1 MRTSIQTPLRIAGA
15 LATFAAAALLAA
27 APAQA
32 AGKTSAAC
40 TNHFVATISPGFSPI
55 ATAGTQTTNGQ
66 TGSIA
71 CIGKIAGRRVTGIG
85 SIGFDS
91 TYSGGTCASET
102 ATGTVRATIPTTA
115 GPQHLVGALTVQ
127 RTALSISATVRFKH
141 GIRYRGVG
149 TAIPVQGNCAMT
161 PLQQALIVLTG
172 TLSRK

>member
-1 MRTSIQTPLRIAGA
+1 MRITDHTPLRIAGA
-15 LATFAAAALLAA
+15 LATCAAAALLTT
-27 APAQA
+27 APAEA

-71 CIGKIAGRRVTGIG
+71 CVGRIAGHRVTGIG
-85 SIGFDS
+85 TIGFDA

-102 ATGTVRATIPTTA
+102 ATGTVRATIPTTG
-115 GPQHLVGALTVQ
+115 GPQHLVGALTVR
-127 RTALSISATVRFKH
+127 RTALSISATVRFNH

-149 TAIPVQGNCAMT
+149 TPIPVQGNCAMT
-161 PLQQALIVLTG
+161 PLQQAVIVLTG
-172 TLSRK
+172 TLSS